1 MSRYRVTRPLSF
13 VALALSFALTALMLA
28 ACGGGGA
35 DTPPPP
41 SDGGV
46 ALTDAASMSAAA
58 NASAQIASDA
68 GTVAAAAANP
78 ASPPAQRARDALF
91 AALRI
96 LSQSDVVQRLHPGA
110 GGAPARPAAI
120 PAPPA
125 SVLSACVIAT
135 GAPVIDAAVDCTY
148 IGPAGETVRITGVVR
163 IGPNAVEVRLSTQV
177 TDGNTTVTS
186 SIDIVLAF
194 TATSLDGSIS
204 ISANVRR
211 NGVDVGA
218 EQSVRFENIAWDGC
232 AGNRP
237 HTGALEVRQT
247 LIAGMNRVSVWVRVT
262 YGPACGQ
269 IALRIGGN

>member
-1 MSRYRVTRPLSF
+1 MSQHRVTRPLSI
-13 VALALSFALTALMLA
+13 VAFALSVALTAILA
-28 ACGGGGA
+28 ACGVGGGN
-35 DTPPPP
+35 DPPPA
-41 SDGGV
+41 DGGV
-46 ALTDAASMSAAA
+46 ALTDAASVSAAA

-78 ASPPAQRARDALF
+78 AALPAQRARDALI

-110 GGAPARPAAI
+110 GGAPARPATI
-120 PAPPA
+120 PAPPS
-125 SVLSACVIAT
+125 SVLSSCVIAT
-135 GAPVIDAAVDCTY
+135 GVAVIDATVDCSYT
-148 IGPAGETVRITGVVR
+148 GPAGEAIRITGVLR
-163 IGPNAVEVRLSTQV
+163 IGPNAVELRLSTQV
-177 TDGNTTVTS
+177 TDGGTTITS

-194 TATSLDGSIS
+194 TTMSLNGSIS
-204 ISANVRR
+204 VTANVRR

-237 HTGALEVRQT
+237 FMGALEVRQT
-247 LIAGMNRVSVWVRVT
+247 VVAGMNRLSLWVRVS

-269 IALRIGGN
+269 VAVRIGGG